1 MNIKVTGCDAV
12 FGELPCVAVFLD
24 CVIAV
29 VELTIM
35 VTRALIRENTAI
47 TLWWTREEDT
57 KKTLIINEIMIQ
69 T

>member
-12 FGELPCVAVFLD
+12 FGELPFVAVFLD

-47 TLWWTREEDT
+47 TLWWTREDT